1 MNKLNTEF
9 EVGQLWKCSSVSSNS
24 QHKAIIVSFDSFKD
38 EDVVGVAI
46 LSEDSGSAPFMPFS
60 IKAFSASVL
69 ELIDSGKDVSSFV
82 DGYNYWK
89 ELYVDGEAGVYDIS
103 VDEVLNLDN

>member
-1 MNKLNTEF
+1 VNKLNNEF
-9 EVGQLWKCSSVSSNS
+9 KVGQLWKCSSDSSNS
-24 QHKAIIVSFDSFKD
+24 EHKAIVVSFDSFKD

-46 LSEDSGSAPFMPFS
+46 ISEDSGSAPFMPFS

-69 ELIDSGKDVSSFV
+69 ELIDSGKDVSRFV
-82 DGYNYWK
+82 GGYNCWK

-103 VDEVLNLDN
+103 VDEVLSLDN